1 MSEFDIKH
9 NQTTV
14 FEQKKVN
21 ELHDLDD
28 WGSSW
33 EDCKRLGQKW
43 GGRGR
48 GGKATGRQTGKEI
61 YVYE

>member
-1 MSEFDIKH
+1 MSAFDVAKD
-9 NQTTV
+9 QTAV
-14 FEQKKVN
+14 FEQRKVD

-33 EDCKRLGQKW
+33 EDCKRLGLKW

-48 GGKATGRQTGKEI
+48 GG
-61 YVYE
+61 